1 MKRLAK
7 EVEKKKL
14 MEAAGVWE
22 DNEEM
27 DRILEKIIADRS
39 KTKARKVDF

>member
-7 EVEKKKL
+7 EVKKKKL
-14 MEAAGVWE
+14 MEAAGGWE